1 MEIIT
6 KVRDFPEKIKHYRIP
21 PETRIRVIIT
31 DTKTSKVSGEGVPL
45 PFITHEEQRRR
56 LNLMPKQY
64 EPGASEELT
73 EIIRKSRMNTDSP
86 EL

>member
-6 KVRDFPEKIKHYRIP
+6 KVRDFPDKIKHYRIP

-45 PFITHEEQRRR
+45 PIITQEEQRRR
-56 LNLMPKQY
+56 LNLMSKRY

-73 EIIRKSRMNTDSP
+73 EIIGKSRMNTDSP